1 MSRPVILNAEPEGY
15 SEPARAMLASF
26 AEVREAALSRSAL
39 LKAISEADGLIVRLG
54 HRVDEELLSAA
65 TRLRFVATAT
75 TGLNHIDLDA
85 AARRGVAVLSLKGE
99 TAFLDTVTATAEH
112 TWGLLLALVR
122 HLPGALAQV
131 LEGHWDRN
139 RFKGRELS
147 GLTLGIVGYGRLG
160 RMVAGYGQAFRMRVL
175 AADPHPISRDEGV
188 TYLPLYEL
196 LAAAD
201 IVSLHVALDATTDG
215 LVDGAAFGSMKPGAY
230 LINTAR
236 GELLDEGALLAALES
251 GRLAGAALD
260 VLRDEIPTAQSCP
273 VQHPLLAYALT
284 HDNLLITPHIGGA
297 THDAMRKT
305 EVYMANK
312 IQLFIASIPKIRIVN
327 TC

>member
-1 MSRPVILNAEPEGY
+1 MSRVVILNAEPEGY
-15 SEPARAMLASF
+15 SEQARVILAGC
-26 AEVREAALSRSAL
+26 AEVREASLSRSAL
-39 LKAISEADGLIVRLG
+39 LKNISGVDGLIVRLG

-99 TAFLDTVTATAEH
+99 RAFLDTVTATAEH

-122 HLPGALAQV
+122 HLPVALAQV
-131 LEGHWDRN
+131 LNGQWDRN
-139 RFKGRELS
+139 RFKGRDLS
-147 GLTLGIVGYGRLG
+147 GLTLGVVGYGRLG
-160 RMVAGYGQAFRMRVL
+160 RLVGGYGQAFRMRVL
-175 AADPHPISRDEGV
+175 AADTQPIGRAKGV
-188 TYLPLYEL
+188 TFLSLPEL
-196 LAAAD
+196 LGAAD

-215 LVDGAAFGSMKPGAY
+215 LVGHSALSNVKPGAY

-236 GELLDEGALLAALES
+236 GELLDEGALLCALES

-260 VLRDEIPTAQSCP
+260 VLRDEVVSGQSWP
-273 VQHPLLAYALT
+273 VQHPLLVYARS

-297 THDAMRKT
+297 TYDAMSKT
-305 EVYMANK
+305 EVFMAEK
-312 IQLFIASIPKIRIVN
+312 MRDFCRREL
-327 TC
+327 